1 MGRQYE
7 EMASYENLYRAWKLA
22 RRGKSA
28 DHEVQKFA
36 LEASARL
43 WKLHDSLEK
52 RQYQPMGYYH
62 FTVYEPKKREIYAPY
77 FEDRVVQHSLCDNV
91 LRPWM
96 EARLIYD
103 CAACRIGKGTHFAM
117 DRLSGFLR
125 EFYREHGIKGYVLKC
140 DIRKY
145 FDNVDHDILK
155 KRLSKFPDKEVL
167 HLLHQFIISKHDFDL
182 VQRIRRIDTRT
193 SPKEDK
199 VYLFSGIL
207 ICGCCGGRM
216 TRKINRYKD
225 KEYVYYFCPS
235 GKKHGCT
242 SGAMVKES
250 DLIQCVQDSLKG
262 HIDNIASLDTMLSSI
277 SQERIN
283 RELAREYAGQIGS
296 CEKQLAQIEKYKAK
310 LYENLVGGILTKEEF
325 LPYGSTWSVYRS

>member
-1 MGRQYE
+1 MVCGPCNGAKEPDPFLTAQSYARQKNTYCRGCETRNLRVGKPPATVFRASGRAPGGRAEKLNARTCPLCDDPVREGNVGRQYE

-167 HLLHQFIISKHDFDL
+167 HLLHQFIDAHGS
-182 VQRIRRIDTRT
+182 
-193 SPKEDK
+193 E
-199 VYLFSGIL
+199 
-207 ICGCCGGRM
+207 
-216 TRKINRYKD
+216 
-225 KEYVYYFCPS
+225 E
-235 GKKHGCT
+235 GKG
-242 SGAMVKES
+242 
-250 DLIQCVQDSLKG
+250 
-262 HIDNIASLDTMLSSI
+262 
-277 SQERIN
+277 
-283 RELAREYAGQIGS
+283 
-296 CEKQLAQIEKYKAK
+296 
-310 LYENLVGGILTKEEF
+310 F
-325 LPYGSTWSVYRS
+325 L